1 MPHQCF
7 ALLGY
12 GPLQTINMSELYGV
26 VMLHGWCPERTC
38 ARDHLCGYTL
48 DKGARSEACNRK
60 KLFVFSQQY
69 IHILLPFSRNI
80 N

>member
-1 MPHQCF
+1 MALYKSVYKLQINAPLVF

-38 ARDHLCGYTL
+38 ARDHLCG
-48 DKGARSEACNRK
+48 
-60 KLFVFSQQY
+60 
-69 IHILLPFSRNI
+69 
-80 N
+80 